1 MKKLLAILLVL
12 PMLFGCFAFADGEAA
27 EEAPLLENDLYVLF
41 TSDVHSGVDTGWTY
55 VGLDFVRDNLVAQGN
70 NVILVDNGD
79 SVQGEPLATMTT
91 GSANIELMNTLGYE
105 IATIGNHEFDYGMDR
120 FLELAELAQFPYVSC
135 NFLHNGE
142 PVFAPYII
150 KEFDNAKVAFVGVS
164 TPKTITSS
172 TPKYFM
178 DENGEFVYSFCQGDN
193 GNELYAAVQAAVD
206 AARAEGVDYVVVL
219 AHCGN
224 ETACEPWTYANIIEN
239 TNGIDAFLD
248 GHSHDTDKVAMLN
261 KDGEEVLRQGCGTK
275 LEGIG
280 YLKIAVDG
288 SMETGLWKWENDVS
302 APELLG
308 LTSEMTD
315 AYVDATAEL
324 NSKLAEVVAHTAFD
338 LSISDAETGVR
349 LVRNQETNIGDLCAD
364 AYKYISGA
372 DIAFVNGGGV
382 RVTIPAG
389 DITLNDILKV
399 HPFGNALC
407 VCEVTGQE
415 VLDALEL
422 SVSAWPGEFGG
433 WLCPA
438 EGLTYEVHTYL
449 PSSVVFDDAKM
460 FVGVDGEY
468 RVKNVMVNGE
478 PLDLEKTYTL
488 SCHDYKLHNMGDG
501 YTMFADN
508 VFTQE
513 SVMLDNQVLI
523 TYITEGLGG
532 TITEEYAEPQGRI
545 VFVEEAPAA

>member
-120 FLELAELAQFPYVSC
+120 FLELTELAQFPYVSC

-315 AYVDATAEL
+315 AYVNATAEL
-324 NSKLAEVVAHTAFD
+324 NAKLAEVVAHTTFD
-338 LSISDAETGVR
+338 LCISDAETGVR
-349 LVRNQETNIGDLCAD
+349 LVSNQETNIGDLCAD

-415 VLDALEL
+415 VLDALEM

-449 PSSVVFDDAKM
+449 PSSVVLDDAKM

-488 SCHDYKLHNMGDG
+488 ACHDYKLHNMGDG

>member
-1 MKKLLAILLVL
+1 MKKLIAILLVL

-41 TSDVHSGVDTGWTY
+41 TSDVHSGVESGWTY

-150 KEFDNAKVAFVGVS
+150 KEIDNAKVAFVGVS

-324 NSKLAEVVAHTAFD
+324 NAKLAEVVAHTTFD

-478 PLDLEKTYTL
+478 PPILLRFLYLQYPLSAQDLMYPPL
-488 SCHDYKLHNMGDG
+488 L
-501 YTMFADN
+501 
-508 VFTQE
+508 
-513 SVMLDNQVLI
+513 
-523 TYITEGLGG
+523 
-532 TITEEYAEPQGRI
+532 
-545 VFVEEAPAA
+545 

>member
-324 NSKLAEVVAHTAFD
+324 NAKLAEVVAHTTFD

-449 PSSVVFDDAKM
+449 PSSVVLDDAKM

>member
-41 TSDVHSGVDTGWTY
+41 TSDVHSGVESGWTY

-324 NSKLAEVVAHTAFD
+324 NAKLAEVVAHTTFD

>member
-1 MKKLLAILLVL
+1 MKKLIAILLVL

-41 TSDVHSGVDTGWTY
+41 TSDVHSGVESGWTY

-120 FLELAELAQFPYVSC
+120 FLELTELAQFPYVSC

-324 NSKLAEVVAHTAFD
+324 NAKLAEVVAHTTFD

>member
-55 VGLDFVRDNLVAQGN
+55 VGLDYVRDNLVAQGN

-324 NSKLAEVVAHTAFD
+324 NAKLAEVVAHTAFD

>member
-1 MKKLLAILLVL
+1 MKKLIAILLVL
-12 PMLFGCFAFADGEAA
+12 PMLFGYFAFADGEAA

-79 SVQGEPLATMTT
+79 SIQGEPLATMTT

-150 KEFDNAKVAFVGVS
+150 KEIDNAKVAFVGVS

-324 NSKLAEVVAHTAFD
+324 NAKLAEVVAHTTFD

>member
-12 PMLFGCFAFADGEAA
+12 PMLFGCFAFADGETA
-27 EEAPLLENDLYVLF
+27 EEAPLLANDLYVLF
-41 TSDVHSGVDTGWTY
+41 TSDVHSGVDSGWTY
-55 VGLDFVRDNLVAQGN
+55 VGLDMIRDNLKAQGY
-70 NVILVDNGD
+70 NVILADNGD

-91 GSANIELMNTLGYE
+91 GSANIEMMNALGYE

-120 FLELAELAQFPYVSC
+120 FLELAEMAEFPYVSC

-142 PVFAPYII
+142 AVFAPYII
-150 KEFDNAKVAFVGVS
+150 REFDNAKVAFVGVS

-193 GNELYAAVQAAVD
+193 GNELYAAVQSAVD
-206 AARAEGVDYVVVL
+206 AARTEGVDYVVVL

-248 GHSHDTDKVAMLN
+248 GHSHDTDKVVMLN

-308 LTSEMTD
+308 LTTEMTE
-315 AYVDATAEL
+315 AYENATEEL
-324 NSKLAEVVAHTAFD
+324 NTKLAEVVAHTTFD
-338 LSISDAETGVR
+338 LSISDAATGTR

-364 AYKYISGA
+364 AYKYVSDA

-415 VLDALEL
+415 VLDALEM

-449 PSSVVFDDAKM
+449 PSSVVLDDAKM

-488 SCHDYKLHNMGDG
+488 ACHDYKLHNMGDG

>member
-324 NSKLAEVVAHTAFD
+324 NAKLAEVVAHTTFD

>member
-1 MKKLLAILLVL
+1 MKKLIAILLVL

-79 SVQGEPLATMTT
+79 SIQGEPLATMTT

-150 KEFDNAKVAFVGVS
+150 KEIDNAKVAFVGVS

-324 NSKLAEVVAHTAFD
+324 NAKLAEVVAHTTFD

>member
-12 PMLFGCFAFADGEAA
+12 PMLFGCFAFADGETA
-27 EEAPLLENDLYVLF
+27 EEAPLLANDLYVLF
-41 TSDVHSGVDTGWTY
+41 TSDVHSGVDSGWTY
-55 VGLDFVRDNLVAQGN
+55 VGLDMIRDNLKAQGY
-70 NVILVDNGD
+70 NVILADNGD

-91 GSANIELMNTLGYE
+91 GSANIEMMNALGYE

-120 FLELAELAQFPYVSC
+120 FLELAEMAEFPYVSC

-142 PVFAPYII
+142 AVFAPYII
-150 KEFDNAKVAFVGVS
+150 REFGNAKVAFVGVS

-193 GNELYAAVQAAVD
+193 GNELYAAVQSAVD

-248 GHSHDTDKVAMLN
+248 GHSHDTDKVVMLN

-308 LTSEMTD
+308 LTTEMTE
-315 AYVDATAEL
+315 AYESATEEL
-324 NSKLAEVVAHTAFD
+324 NTKLAEVVAHTTFD
-338 LSISDAETGVR
+338 LSISDAATGTR

-364 AYKYISGA
+364 AYKYVSDA

-415 VLDALEL
+415 VLDALEM

-449 PSSVVFDDAKM
+449 PSSVVLDDAKM

-488 SCHDYKLHNMGDG
+488 ACHDYKLHNMGDG

>member
-12 PMLFGCFAFADGEAA
+12 PMLFGCFAFADGETA
-27 EEAPLLENDLYVLF
+27 EEAPLLANDLYVLF
-41 TSDVHSGVDTGWTY
+41 TSDVHSGVDSGWTY
-55 VGLDFVRDNLVAQGN
+55 VGLDMIRDNLKAQGY
-70 NVILVDNGD
+70 NVILADNGD

-91 GSANIELMNTLGYE
+91 GSANIEMMNALGYE

-120 FLELAELAQFPYVSC
+120 FLELAEMAEFPYVSC

-142 PVFAPYII
+142 AVFAPYII
-150 KEFDNAKVAFVGVS
+150 REFDNAKVAFVGVS

-193 GNELYAAVQAAVD
+193 GNELYAAVQSAVD
-206 AARAEGVDYVVVL
+206 AARTEGVDYVVVL

-248 GHSHDTDKVAMLN
+248 GHSHDTDKVVMLN

-308 LTSEMTD
+308 LTTEMTE
-315 AYVDATAEL
+315 AYENATEEL
-324 NSKLAEVVAHTAFD
+324 NTKLAEVVAHTTFD
-338 LSISDAETGVR
+338 LSISDAATGTR

-364 AYKYISGA
+364 AYKYVSDA

-449 PSSVVFDDAKM
+449 PSSVVLDDAKM

-488 SCHDYKLHNMGDG
+488 ACHDYKLHNMGDG